1 MKFIIFSKPD
11 CPWCTRAKE
20 LLLQHD
26 SSYVEI
32 DVTNDETSKIFL
44 KESNLKSVPQ
54 IYHNGRLV
62 GGYLALENYLG
73 IN

>member
-32 DVTNDETSKIFL
+32 DVTNDETSRIFL

>member
-1 MKFIIFSKPD
+1 MKFIVFSKPD

-44 KESNLKSVPQ
+44 KESDLKSVPQ

>member
-32 DVTNDETSKIFL
+32 DVTNDETSRIFL
-44 KESNLKSVPQ
+44 KESDLKSVPQ

>member
-20 LLLQHD
+20 LLTQHD
-26 SSYVEI
+26 SSYVEF
-32 DVTNDETSKIFL
+32 DVTDDETGKIFL

-54 IYHNGRLV
+54 IFHNGRLV